1 MTCRDT
7 PLRGPFHDWYE
18 TWRAQQDDQREA
30 QAIAHRRHRRDDS
43 RIAMLMIAYM
53 VLGGVLGVL
62 AVALVMA
69 N

>member
-1 MTCRDT
+1 MTCHDA

-18 TWRAQQDDQREA
+18 TWRAEQAAEVAQRRQHA
-30 QAIAHRRHRRDDS
+30 RDDT
-43 RIAMLMIAYM
+43 RIALLLVAYM

-62 AVALVMA
+62 AVAIVMA